1 MNHLMTMKEIEKE
14 FRDEWVLV
22 ESPKTNESLEVE
34 SGTVVWHS
42 QDRDEVYRK
51 AIEFHLKSFA
61 MLYTGTLPQDV
72 AVIL

>member
-42 QDRDEVYRK
+42 QDRDEV
-51 AIEFHLKSFA
+51 
-61 MLYTGTLPQDV
+61 
-72 AVIL
+72 